1 MHSNQTREKSSNMN
15 EASLHRESNVLDL
28 KYTVTESY
36 K

>member
-28 KYTVTESY
+28 QTLTMFR
-36 K
+36 